1 MTIDIR
7 MHEIIPN
14 ITAGDILKVT
24 CPHGCTAIKILIHDK
39 RIKKDCAP
47 DDYRYTCNN

>member
-1 MTIDIR
+1 MTIDTR

-24 CPHGCTAIKILIHDK
+24 CSHGRTAIKILTHEK
-39 RIKKDCAP
+39 QM
-47 DDYRYTCNN
+47 NNR